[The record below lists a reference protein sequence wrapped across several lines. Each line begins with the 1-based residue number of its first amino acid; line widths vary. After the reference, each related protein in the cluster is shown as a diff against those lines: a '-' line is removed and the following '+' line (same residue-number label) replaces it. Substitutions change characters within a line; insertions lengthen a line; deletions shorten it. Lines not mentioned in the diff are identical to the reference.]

1 MKCNQCRFYEHRL
14 ILTGF
19 DDLIDDSKICHQR
32 REINEDGCELFEFSG
47 VYVQ

>member
-19 DDLIDDSKICHQR
+19 DDLIDDSEICHQGM
-32 REINEDGCELFEFSG
+32 EVNEEGCEKYINTG